1 MATEDSLEGLRSRLD
16 GKATA
21 RGCAFRL
28 TPENRATIQK
38 FWAVLEAN
46 NRNPKTIY
54 SCIYPIAL
62 LADGQARNLE
72 DFTSED
78 VMRFLGS
85 VKRRKITATTEQ
97 QYRIKVKVFYK
108 YLLGNWKETPPCVKD
123 VVVTIPKGQRVEK
136 APSDLLAAA
145 EIESMLK
152 VASPRDAA
160 IVALLA
166 NTGIRRKEISL
177 LRVKDLHMAPE
188 GYGTVH
194 VPAGKTGA
202 YDVIVDDALPYLK
215 AWLSQHPARDKDN
228 FNDTSLF
235 VSLSDKS
242 WGRAMDGKS
251 FLPIVKTVAR
261 RARLNGKRVYC
272 HLFRSTQATNKAREG
287 WTAEMINLM
296 QGRVQHSQVVHEYVR
311 LAGGDVLNEYRRRRG
326 FTKDKMEAEKAI
338 KTKICW
344 KCGEANPGASLFC
357 YVESCRAPLRGSERF
372 EEITRAL
379 DVYHAIKRIHSD
391 PDLRS
396 DLEWLVRRKETK
408 EKASKVL

>member
-1 MATEDSLEGLRSRLD
+1 LRLD
-16 GKATA
+16 GQATA

-62 LADGQARNLE
+62 LADGQAKNLE
-72 DFTSED
+72 DFTSGD
-78 VMRFLGS
+78 IMQFLGS

-136 APSDLLAAA
+136 APCDLLAAA

-152 VASPRDAA
+152 VASTRDAA

-215 AWLSQHPARDKDN
+215 AWLSQHPSRDRDS
-228 FNDTSLF
+228 FNDAPLF
-235 VSLSDKS
+235 VSMSDKS

-261 RARLNGKRVYC
+261 RAGLSGKRVYC

-326 FTKDKMEAEKAI
+326 FVKDEAETKKAI
-338 KTKICW
+338 KTKSCW
-344 KCGEANPGASLFC
+344 KCGEANPEANLFC

-396 DLEWLVRRKETK
+396 DLERLVRRKEKK
-408 EKASKVL
+408 EKAGNVL